1 MTNINKAYGNFTT
14 NGINE
19 VTKIDVSEGSF
30 TIDELNLSKKVYDM
44 LNRIAV
50 SGGSYDDW
58 IEVTYDHD
66 RYRSQE
72 NPAYIFGF
80 QIQLS
85 S

>member
-1 MTNINKAYGNFTT
+1 
-14 NGINE
+14 
-19 VTKIDVSEGSF
+19 
-30 TIDELNLSKKVYDM
+30 M

-72 NPAYIFGF
+72 NPAYMGG
-80 QIQLS
+80 LS
-85 S
+85 KELVFPGVVSNAATAEQPLGTPAGIS